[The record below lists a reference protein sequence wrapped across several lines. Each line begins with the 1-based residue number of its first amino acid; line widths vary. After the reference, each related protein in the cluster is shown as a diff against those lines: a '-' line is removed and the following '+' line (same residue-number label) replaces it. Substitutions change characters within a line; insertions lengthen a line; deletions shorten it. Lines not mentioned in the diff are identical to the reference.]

1 MSLADIIAAKKTG
14 CGEATNRPIA
24 SLSAPPSPAI
34 VDDSDCFTLVKIE
47 QPDIPEIKI
56 YEAKNYIEPNEELF
70 VAAWTPFLLHPY
82 TFEPMTC
89 RSYIKWLLSP
99 SIYVLGAFPR
109 IDSQLVFQTYMDRKP
124 PASIRDSYLLSQLCW
139 EIDLHVPAKYESS
152 FIDIIQKNFP

>member
-82 TFEPMTC
+82 TFEHYDLPLLHQVASLPFYL
-89 RSYIKWLLSP
+89 RSWSLS
-99 SIYVLGAFPR
+99 S
-109 IDSQLVFQTYMDRKP
+109 
-124 PASIRDSYLLSQLCW
+124 
-139 EIDLHVPAKYESS
+139 H
-152 FIDIIQKNFP
+152 